1 MIMNIDVSEKTFE
14 RLSNL
19 AKGFDTPDAVINRLI
34 DEVTKKPEVK
44 PTIFFNPENEEDFK
58 TSLLETKLAEVCLFS
73 ADMKPRYFLWNADK
87 FKESSNLKANLWSG
101 FLRGWKDKGI
111 TKIELT
117 VLDSNVDKRIL
128 EIGHALGLSYHD
140 ASIIQP
146 HAHREDENTY
156 LISFKNED
164 YPIID
169 KIKHKVNNDI
179 NVYLPSFMLDL

>member
-1 MIMNIDVSEKTFE
+1 MNIDVSEKTFE

-44 PTIFFNPENEEDFK
+44 PVIFFNPENEGDFK

-73 ADMKPRYFLWNADK
+73 ANMKPSYSLWNADK
-87 FKESSNLKANLWSG
+87 FKDTSNLKANLWSG

-140 ASIIQP
+140 TLIIQP
-146 HAHREDENTY
+146 HIHREDENTY
-156 LISFKNED
+156 LISFGNED
-164 YPIID
+164 YSIID
-169 KIKHKVNNDI
+169 KIQHKVDNDI